1 MMTYQEFKILHSET
15 IGYFQLI
22 ENDLKWIYSLMH
34 KGDIDENYDS
44 LDKRNLGFVIRELK
58 ELDFSAGTPFISKD
72 DYNFLNQMR
81 EKRNYWCHQA
91 YIDFIYTHNFEYSS
105 EFQKVCSKLKRD
117 HDRIEVVQRNVE
129 KAKLNA
135 NKVFSRS

>member
-1 MMTYQEFKILHSET
+1 MTYERFKILHSET
-15 IGYFQLI
+15 IACFQQI

-34 KGDIDENYDS
+34 KGDVDQNYDS
-44 LDKRNLGFVIRELK
+44 LDKRNLGFIIKELK
-58 ELDFSAGTPFISKD
+58 ELDYSAGTPFISKD

-91 YIDFIYTHNFEYSS
+91 YIDFMYVSNFEHSL
-105 EFQKVCSKLKRD
+105 EFQKVCSKLQRD

-129 KAKLNA
+129 RAKQNA
-135 NKVFSRS
+135 KKIFSRN